1 MGCADPVPQV
11 REHNTRYKGKRLQ
24 EVSAPAKV
32 TRKDTSARGPRAV
45 ERTLQDESED
55 DSEGENDLEEECWVR
70 AVRNNPPPSPTA
82 LQRPA
87 DAPLFSQDPALRFKT
102 ASKTRKPRQIG
113 GLEDGLP

>member
-32 TRKDTSARGPRAV
+32 TSKGTRARGPRFV
-45 ERTLQDESED
+45 EKTVQDESED
-55 DSEGENDLEEECWVR
+55 DREGEDDQEEECYVR
-70 AVRNNPPPSPTA
+70 AVRSIPPPPTA

-87 DAPLFSQDPALRFKT
+87 DAPLLSQVPARRVPC
-102 ASKTRKPRQIG
+102 SIG
-113 GLEDGLP
+113 SGKVPTSRTF